1 MNFEKDLFIS
11 YAHIDNQ
18 PLSHEEAGWVSRFH
32 ERLEAMLDM
41 RLGQKARVWRDSK
54 LAGNDVFG
62 DEILSQFPK
71 TAVLLSV
78 VSPRYVGSDWC
89 KREVEAFCEAAK
101 ASLGVRVGNKS
112 RIFRIVKTPIDLQ
125 QLPDEMNDSI
135 GLDFFQLDEHEVPLE
150 LDPSCY
156 GREIAEKYNVK
167 VATLAWQLSQT
178 LKLMAE
184 AAQQAEGA
192 AATKPPTAA
201 AKATVYL
208 AECSDDQQTARDAL
222 AAELQRHGYEVLPA
236 GPLPRDE
243 AAYLQAV
250 RALLQRSILA
260 VHLIGSKYGPV
271 PYGPS
276 EKSVVVLQNELGVE
290 FSRDHKLK
298 RIIWVPDGLVPKKS
312 EQQEFLAELQSSA
325 EAQTGADLITSPQPE
340 AIKGAIHATLEKL
353 LAPPRNAISAP
364 SEPGQILVYLIC
376 DERDRKSTLPLRQL
390 LLQRGMD
397 VKIPVFQGDPEE
409 VRKQHEALLQEASA
423 VLIFYGAGS
432 EAWKGAVE
440 SDLRKFRAGRG
451 HNEPV
456 YTYLAQPES
465 EDKLD
470 LINLKKPRVLSGL
483 AGFSEEAVLPFVM
496 DVEARQSGAAGQPT
510 GAGK

>member
-18 PLSHEEAGWVSRFH
+18 PLSPEEAGWVSRFH

-41 RLGQKARVWRDSK
+41 RMGKKVCIWRDSK
-54 LAGNDVFG
+54 LAGNDVFS
-62 DEILSQFPK
+62 DEIVSQFPK

-89 KREVEAFCEAAK
+89 KREVEAFCNAAK
-101 ASLGVRVGNKS
+101 QSLGVQVGNKS
-112 RIFRIVKTPIDLQ
+112 RIFRVVKTPVDRG
-125 QLPDEMNDSI
+125 QLPAQMNDSI

-167 VATLAWQLSQT
+167 MATLAWQLSQT
-178 LKLMAE
+178 LKLMAD
-184 AAQQAEGA
+184 AAQQATGSA
-192 AATKPPTAA
+192 GTAEAPA

-208 AECSDDQQTARDAL
+208 AECSDDQQAARDAL
-222 AAELQRHGYEVLPA
+222 AAELQRHDYEVVPA
-236 GPLPRDE
+236 EPLPRDE
-243 AAYLQAV
+243 APYMEAV
-250 RALLQRSILA
+250 RALLKRSKLA

-290 FSRDHKLK
+290 FSREHGLK

-312 EQQEFLAELQSSA
+312 EQQEFLGALQSSA
-325 EAQTGADLITSPQPE
+325 EAQLGADLITSPQPE
-340 AIKGAIHATLEKL
+340 AIKGAVHATLDKL
-353 LAPPRNAISAP
+353 LAPPRAAVSAP
-364 SEPGQILVYLIC
+364 SEPGQKLVYVIC
-376 DERDRKSTLPLRQL
+376 DERDRKATVPLRQL
-390 LLQRGMD
+390 LLHRGID
-397 VKIPVFQGDPEE
+397 VKIPTFDGDAAE
-409 VRKQHEALLQEASA
+409 VRQQNQELLHEASA

-432 EAWKGAVE
+432 EAWKKSVE

-456 YTYLAQPES
+456 YTYLAQPETA
-465 EDKLD
+465 DKQD
-470 LINLKKPRVLSGL
+470 LIDLEEPGVLNCL
-483 AGFSEEAVLPFVM
+483 AGFSEEAVLPFVQN
-496 DVEARQSGAAGQPT
+496 VETRQASGVGQ
-510 GAGK
+510 